1 MSFEKPLVVDWKGLK
16 KLGWPYSR
24 THTWRLMQPTIAR
37 SRGSRLKGT
46 YVEWVEPNPNLFP
59 VCRKLGKHPGARSCP
74 PAWCNWRWDTAF
86 AGKSRADQLAIAGR
100 LTVGSSLNG
109 AMVSSVM

>member
-16 KLGWPYSR
+16 ELGWPYSR

-46 YVEWVEPNPNLFP
+46 YVEWVEPNTNLFP
-59 VCRKLGKHPGARSCP
+59 ACRKLGKHRGARVVWS
-74 PAWCNWRWDTAF
+74 F
-86 AGKSRADQLAIAGR
+86 AEVLAYFEANGLRVNADWHA
-100 LTVGSSLNG
+100 S
-109 AMVSSVM
+109 